1 MEYRILGRTGLQISA
16 MCLGS
21 AQFGWS
27 ADEATSFALMD
38 AFVEA
43 GGNCIDSADVY
54 SNWAVGNSGGEAEVI
69 IGRWMQ
75 ERRNRQHIIIAT
87 KGQGRMWPGP
97 DGEGLSRAHLLRA
110 VDDSLRRLQTDYIDL
125 YQTHWYDADTPIDE
139 TLTTLDEL
147 VRAGKLRA
155 IGCSNIP
162 AWRLMQALWTSDRLG
177 LARYDSLQPHY
188 NLAHRHEFETELRD
202 VCLEYGLGVLPY
214 SPLGGGFLTGK
225 YRRDTPVPESTRAN
239 SIQQRYFNA
248 RGWRIIDVL
257 ERVASE
263 VGATM
268 PQVALAWLL
277 SRPAVTAPI
286 IGANH
291 MEHLQMALSA
301 LALRLDDATLT
312 VLNEASNE

>member
-27 ADEATSFALMD
+27 ADEVTSFALMD

-147 VRAGKLRA
+147 VRVGKLRA

-162 AWRLMQALWTSDRLG
+162 AWRLMQALWASDRLG

-188 NLAHRHEFETELRD
+188 NLAHRHEFEAELHD

-214 SPLGGGFLTGK
+214 SPLGSGFLTGK

-248 RGWRIIDVL
+248 RGWRIIDAL

-291 MEHLQMALSA
+291 MEHLQTALSA